1 MACRFAAE
9 KGLDLGTQ
17 KKLAR
22 CIDEG
27 AAITK
32 KQVIKI
38 LINRLGGVRTI
49 DFIWR
54 LQPPAG
60 SPFLKTQVEQIISI
74 PLAIAYVVADW
85 GGLINAENIGRA
97 QVDHIN
103 IMDALMRGQATR
115 AELRMR
121 EHLENTVCLIF
132 DTITGRKN

>member
-1 MACRFAAE
+1 M
-9 KGLDLGTQ
+9 
-17 KKLAR
+17 
-22 CIDEG
+22 
-27 AAITK
+27 
-32 KQVIKI
+32 
-38 LINRLGGVRTI
+38 
-49 DFIWR
+49 
-54 LQPPAG
+54 
-60 SPFLKTQVEQIISI
+60 
-74 PLAIAYVVADW
+74 AIAYVVADW